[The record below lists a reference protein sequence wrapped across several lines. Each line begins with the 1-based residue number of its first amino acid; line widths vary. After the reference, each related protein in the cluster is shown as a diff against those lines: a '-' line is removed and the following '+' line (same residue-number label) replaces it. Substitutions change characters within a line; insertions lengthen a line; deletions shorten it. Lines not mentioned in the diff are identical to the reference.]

1 MCVLMTHNMSDDM
14 TPIYTSTRVPPAET
28 PDRTASTQISGESK
42 ITDEPISA
50 VRIVP
55 TAPQ

>member
-1 MCVLMTHNMSDDM
+1 MMANKISDDM
-14 TPIYTSTRVPPAET
+14 TTIYTSTRVPPAET
-28 PDRTASTQISGESK
+28 PDRTVFTQIGDESK

-50 VRIVP
+50 VRVIP